1 MKKLSVIIFIIIITL
16 CWTLIINTGRAQSA
30 SNQALNSYKV
40 NLNRSTLKWRAE
52 KITGSHEGSLKLS
65 SGELNVQ
72 NYAIKG
78 GKFEIDMQSL
88 TCSDIAD
95 KNLNQKF
102 ISHLKSDDFFAVDKY
117 PKAQFTITQ
126 VTPNPRPEAEG
137 GNYIIKGNL
146 TIKGITQEIEFLA
159 TINFKEKGG
168 LTAFADVKLDRTKW
182 GIRYGSGK
190 FFENLGDKLIYD
202 NFSVSLLIIAE

>member
-1 MKKLSVIIFIIIITL
+1 MKKLSIITSIVALFWAFII
-16 CWTLIINTGRAQSA
+16 NMGYAQLKN
-30 SNQALNSYKV
+30 NQASSGYKI
-40 NLNRSTLKWRAE
+40 NLNRSAIKWKAE
-52 KITGSHEGSLKLS
+52 KVTGSHEGSLKLS
-65 SGELNVQ
+65 SGELNVE
-72 NYAIKG
+72 NYTIKG

-88 TCSDIAD
+88 TCSDITD

-102 ISHLKSDDFFAVDKY
+102 INHLKSEDFFAVAKY

-126 VTPNPRPEAEG
+126 ITPNPRPEAEG
-137 GNYIIKGNL
+137 GNYIVKGNL